1 MKNLKSEGDMQKK
14 EGVLF
19 RFLTGVVIDTLT
31 GFSYNKL
38 DCTII
43 L

>member
-1 MKNLKSEGDMQKK
+1 MQKK

-19 RFLTGVVIDTLT
+19 RFLPGAVIDTLA

>member
-1 MKNLKSEGDMQKK
+1 MRQK

-19 RFLTGVVIDTLT
+19 RFLTGVVIDTSI
-31 GFSYNKL
+31 GFPYNKL